1 MKIAAKVQYFG
12 PNYYGFQRQKNH
24 LSVQGKLEET
34 LSSMCGETVL
44 IHGAGRTDRDVS
56 ASGQVVS
63 FDLNKKKIDLED
75 FRYHWNLVLPD
86 DIAITKMVVVPNDFD
101 ARHSC
106 IGKRY
111 VYRFCVGE
119 KQPLFI
125 GRVAYLGN
133 RAFDEK
139 ACKSALSLFVG
150 RHCFHN
156 FTNKKEDIDGFIRD
170 IEYIHFEQKDGIYEV
185 ELKSNGFMTYQI
197 RFMIGAAFKAAF
209 HKLTLDE
216 IKTRLDMEE
225 RSILP
230 YKAPGEGLE
239 LAEVCYENDIFA

>member
-1 MKIAAKVQYFG
+1 MF
-12 PNYYGFQRQKNH
+12 
-24 LSVQGKLEET
+24 
-34 LSSMCGETVL
+34 

-56 ASGQVVS
+56 ASGQVIS

-75 FRYHWNLVLPD
+75 FRYHWNLILPD
-86 DIAITKMVVVPNDFD
+86 DIAITKMVVVPDDFD

-139 ACKSALSLFVG
+139 ACESVLSLFIG
-150 RHCFHN
+150 HHCFHN

-170 IEYIHFEQKDGIYEV
+170 IEYIHFKQKDGIYEV

-209 HKLTLDE
+209 HKLTLGE
-216 IKTRLDMEE
+216 IKTRLDMDE
-225 RSILP
+225 RNILP

-239 LAEVCYENDIFA
+239 LAEVYYENDIFA

>member
-1 MKIAAKVQYFG
+1 MF
-12 PNYYGFQRQKNH
+12 
-24 LSVQGKLEET
+24 
-34 LSSMCGETVL
+34 

-56 ASGQVVS
+56 ASGQVIS

-75 FRYHWNLVLPD
+75 LRYHWNLILPD
-86 DIAITKMVVVPNDFD
+86 DIAITKMVVVPDDFD

-111 VYRFCVGE
+111 IYRFCVGE

-139 ACKSALSLFVG
+139 ACESVLSLFIG
-150 RHCFHN
+150 HHCFHN

-170 IEYIHFEQKDGIYEV
+170 IEYIHFKQKDGIYEV

-209 HKLTLDE
+209 HKLTLGE
-216 IKTRLDMEE
+216 IKTRLDMDE
-225 RSILP
+225 RNILP

-239 LAEVCYENDIFA
+239 LAEVYYENDIFA